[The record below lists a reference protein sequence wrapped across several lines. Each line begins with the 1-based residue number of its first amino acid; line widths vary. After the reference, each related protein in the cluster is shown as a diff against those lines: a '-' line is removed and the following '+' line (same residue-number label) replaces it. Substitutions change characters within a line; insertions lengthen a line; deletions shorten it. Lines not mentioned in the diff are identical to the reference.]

1 LPFFSLNVQVVPKEM
16 LRMFNPEEMQVLV
29 PFFGFLLLPRL
40 IFARADCYFGQELWR
55 LGR

>member
-1 LPFFSLNVQVVPKEM
+1 MQVVPKEM